1 MATNLLFVNTIWPLT
16 VKVFSIFNKWLS
28 RVLKK
33 KKKKKKDE
41 PVVFGKDSGDP
52 IFDSNYRFLLF
63 LRMAKNFKLQISVT
77 ISRREDITSV

>member
-28 RVLKK
+28 RVFKK
-33 KKKKKKDE
+33 KKKKKKNE
-41 PVVFGKDSGDP
+41 QVVFGKDLGDH

>member
-1 MATNLLFVNTIWPLT
+1 MATNSLFVNTLWPLT

-28 RVLKK
+28 RVFFFKK
-33 KKKKKKDE
+33 ND

-63 LRMAKNFKLQISVT
+63 LSLAKNFKLQTSVT
-77 ISRREDITSV
+77 ISRREDIV

>member
-1 MATNLLFVNTIWPLT
+1 MATNLLFVNTIWPL
-16 VKVFSIFNKWLS
+16 KLKFFSIFNKWLI
-28 RVLKK
+28 RVFKK